1 MSKGE
6 KTDCMDS
13 LWSLNGVIL
22 LRVSWMGLVM
32 PLVYSRAIKQVFIL
46 LAKLNK
52 DRVQSL
58 IYPVRG
64 MTRKTRP
71 GAEAGQ
77 DMLRLTWLPCL
88 NNDIQNKV

>member
-1 MSKGE
+1 MVFKWSDFAQGF
-6 KTDCMDS
+6 MD
-13 LWSLNGVIL
+13 GAG
-22 LRVSWMGLVM
+22 M
-32 PLVYSRAIKQVFIL
+32 YSRAIKQVFIL
-46 LAKLNK
+46 LAKLVK

-64 MTRKTRP
+64 VTRKTRP